1 MPVRIER
8 LEEMSEEEF
17 DRLRRSRSGR
27 AADPMMEEML
37 DRLEAG
43 ERVRV
48 PVAAEQSARGLRV
61 AVGRKASQRGM
72 KVEAVEG
79 DGFVGF
85 RWHASPRV
93 P

>member
-17 DRLRRSRSGR
+17 DRVRRARSGR
-27 AADPMMEEML
+27 AADPVMEELL

-48 PVAAEQSARGLRV
+48 PVAAKHRPRHRV
-61 AVGRKASQRGM
+61 GALPH
-72 KVEAVEG
+72 
-79 DGFVGF
+79 F
-85 RWHASPRV
+85 W
-93 P
+93 